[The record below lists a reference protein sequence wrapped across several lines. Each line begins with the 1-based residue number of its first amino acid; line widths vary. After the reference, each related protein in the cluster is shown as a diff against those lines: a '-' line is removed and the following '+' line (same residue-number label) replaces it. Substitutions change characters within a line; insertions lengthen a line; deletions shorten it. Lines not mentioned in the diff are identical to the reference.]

1 MIKYLSKCGQWISQ
15 GILLVLIS
23 LSITYGLLEAQVAI
37 AGPVEWREVPAT
49 DAGQQ
54 WWDLG
59 SLHYDKD
66 GNLSVLSRFTPAA
79 SEDEKPSKGSL
90 YVMHIDCDQKLFRDT
105 SVNGL
110 PRFRAKWNLSN
121 GDGLIDALIDEVCA
135 AEVA

>member
-15 GILLVLIS
+15 GILLMLIS

-59 SLHYDKD
+59 SLHY
-66 GNLSVLSRFTPAA
+66 
-79 SEDEKPSKGSL
+79 
-90 YVMHIDCDQKLFRDT
+90 
-105 SVNGL
+105 
-110 PRFRAKWNLSN
+110 
-121 GDGLIDALIDEVCA
+121 
-135 AEVA
+135 